1 MGHKRHLIQHLKG
14 GSEVVTVFCL
24 DLAGLCRTLGAVADH
39 PHCCF
44 ASSSLH
50 GGSSSPVAPSAPSD
64 LLLRFLQLLMRK
76 GTSFSCRSHTAHHGR
91 RAGGT
96 EGEGRLYTVLVGP
109 FASAGSS
116 VSLLFPASCPL
127 FPSLTAC
134 LAGFRPQHHI
144 PKKQPHTVCIA
155 SIQTYVRSDSY
166 NNSFR
171 KIYSSFG
178 CAWSLRLCRLS
189 SSCGPRCRGSSSCRA
204 GSGALRLQ

>member
-1 MGHKRHLIQHLKG
+1 MGNKRHLIQHLKG

-24 DLAGLCRTLGAVADH
+24 DLAGLCRTQG
-39 PHCCF
+39 C
-44 ASSSLH
+44 
-50 GGSSSPVAPSAPSD
+50 GRPSI
-64 LLLRFLQLLMRK
+64 LLLCVFQRTRRQQQPRSSFRPSRSPPSVSPASHEEGNQLLLQ
-76 GTSFSCRSHTAHHGR
+76 GAHTAHRGW

-96 EGEGRLYTVLVGP
+96 EGEGRLCTVLVGP

-116 VSLLFPASCPL
+116 VFLLFPTSCPL

-144 PKKQPHTVCIA
+144 PKKQPHTGCIT

-166 NNSFR
+166 NNSSG

-178 CAWSLRLCRLS
+178 CAWSLRLCRLL
-189 SSCGPRCRGSSSCRA
+189 SSCGPRCRGKCPVYFP
-204 GSGALRLQ
+204 RLLFQDW